1 MLRFQGGHLPERAV
15 PYQREL
21 GTREGR
27 LPGRATR
34 QQPHICGRSYRCA
47 AVSHPAQTQC
57 SVSNGGESGERTR
70 PPALGIV

>member
-1 MLRFQGGHLPERAV
+1 MLRFQGGQRPERAV

-21 GTREGR
+21 GTRDGR

-34 QQPHICGRSYRCA
+34 QQPHICGRASRCA

-57 SVSNGGESGERTR
+57 SVSIGGESGKRTR
-70 PPALGIV
+70 PPVLGIV